1 MTFSITLT
9 YVALSILILK
19 IKTLTPVIS
28 NTHLWADTEDD
39 KCENH
44 LAQDVEALD
53 EHYWPVAWATS
64 SPSHHIKWVMSNHT
78 IFKKRTKR
86 SELFALRQ
94 TCFV

>member
-53 EHYWPVAWATS
+53 EHY
-64 SPSHHIKWVMSNHT
+64 
-78 IFKKRTKR
+78 
-86 SELFALRQ
+86 
-94 TCFV
+94 